1 MAVVQSPSG
10 AVGMPSSQSRP
21 VPYEGMMPTRGSE
34 SHTELGIEVVLA

>member
-1 MAVVQSPSG
+1 
-10 AVGMPSSQSRP
+10 MPSSQSRP